1 MDLQSTC
8 TVRTSLPLPAPSQVL
23 LSGTRSAG
31 VSELLLIVLLLIPK
45 LLIYLVARRQSKVPI
60 SSIASFLL
68 MKKIINFVAKTLKML
83 TIQIVVKR
91 GMVKMKL
98 VVSRNF

>member
-1 MDLQSTC
+1 MHQN
-8 TVRTSLPLPAPSQVL
+8 
-23 LSGTRSAG
+23 G

-60 SSIASFLL
+60 SSIAGFLL
-68 MKKIINFVAKTLKML
+68 MKKNTNFVAKALKIL
-83 TIQIVVKR
+83 
-91 GMVKMKL
+91 KMKL